1 MDRLSTGKSLST
13 LKSNNSKYKMYYDSI
28 FASIPYLEFIVKKNG
43 KKFARI
49 FWDEFQ
55 FYQENLKP
63 LIQQDLR
70 ISQTHSAWNQF
81 SLHVDKLAQIT

>member
-1 MDRLSTGKSLST
+1 MTIYDGMGRFSLRS
-13 LKSNNSKYKMYYDSI
+13 LICNLLLNKNSKR
-28 FASIPYLEFIVKKNG
+28 
-43 KKFARI
+43 FARI
-49 FWDEFQ
+49 FWDESQ
-55 FYQENLKP
+55 FYEENLKP